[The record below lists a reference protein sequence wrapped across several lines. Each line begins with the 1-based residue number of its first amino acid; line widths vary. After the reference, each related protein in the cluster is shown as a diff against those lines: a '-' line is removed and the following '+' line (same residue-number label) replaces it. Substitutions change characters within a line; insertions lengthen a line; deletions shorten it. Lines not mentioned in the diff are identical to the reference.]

1 MRPRISSVWCPH
13 HITLPSRRSSPRKRL
28 RLQDSPP
35 SRQAPVPVVSSL
47 YSPSPDKQRRSPV
60 AKRVRVSG
68 GPGLA
73 AAPSPEL
80 AIKGLSHAQ
89 LTGLVT
95 SLLARHPHLAPEVA
109 GLLPTPDLS
118 HHEEN
123 LNTLKKNIYKAL
135 PSSRLLD
142 SKNDLVAYNR

>member
-1 MRPRISSVWCPH
+1 M
-13 HITLPSRRSSPRKRL
+13 
-28 RLQDSPP
+28 
-35 SRQAPVPVVSSL
+35 VSSL

-73 AAPSPEL
+73 AAPSPEV

-89 LTGLVT
+89 LTGLVA